1 MGSTAPIA
9 ITKRSHR
16 STHGDIRAQRL
27 LGPSRSSPAAC
38 RLRGL
43 PRPGARSGPGLFK
56 MTVYDST
63 GRGGHFTDS
72 QPASLFFPENDA
84 KYCKNSCEFR
94 ENSAKDCELQQLSA
108 ISRNSSKIPWK
119 LYWKIA
125 ISVDFRKFVEK
136 ICKNHQNL
144 RKSENFEM

>member
-1 MGSTAPIA
+1 MILFQVVLIEKLRIIPP
-9 ITKRSHR
+9 
-16 STHGDIRAQRL
+16 DL
-27 LGPSRSSPAAC
+27 LQVVLAVEHFL
-38 RLRGL
+38 LRGVMV
-43 PRPGARSGPGLFK
+43 GAADIVRQEHRDEPGLFK

-108 ISRNSSKIPWK
+108 ISRNSSKIP
-119 LYWKIA
+119 
-125 ISVDFRKFVEK
+125 
-136 ICKNHQNL
+136 
-144 RKSENFEM
+144 